1 MSEAPARKQI
11 QNTMYDHMEFP
22 PYEFNEF
29 PMAVPV
35 VDGVVQKTP
44 YDAKRKAHPVVIV
57 NSEEEL
63 EALMQDQA
71 DLVPVNPDAVVTAQR
86 VKTEDDERDELY
98 LRAEQL
104 GVKVDKRWSIERIQ
118 KALDEESD
126 L

>member
-1 MSEAPARKQI
+1 MSEAPVRKQI
-11 QNTMYDHMEFP
+11 QNTIYDTMEFP
-22 PYEFNEF
+22 AYEFREF

-57 NSEEEL
+57 HSEEEL
-63 EALMQDQA
+63 DALLANEAE
-71 DLVPVNPDAVVTAQR
+71 LVPVNADAVVTAQR
-86 VKTEDDERDELY
+86 LKTEDDERDALY
-98 LRAEQL
+98 VRAEQL

-118 KALDEESD
+118 KAIEDESD